1 MQSLGKYAPYALAML
16 RIVTALLFIEHG
28 TAKLFGFPAM
38 SGPGSAGGSLPPILL
53 LAAILEV
60 LGGLAILFG
69 FFTRPV
75 AFILS
80 GLMAVAYWMA
90 HVPKGGFFPLT
101 NGGDA
106 AVLAKEL
113 VPFLAGHGRR
123 REHAQRD
130 RLLRLAVARCEH
142 DADRVF
148 CCLTLDGESPAEDLP
163 GRERWL
169 RSASFRDGCG
179 HDEGA

>member
-1 MQSLGKYAPYALAML
+1 MQSLSKYSPYALAVL

-38 SGPGSAGGSLPPILL
+38 TGAASAGGSLPPIIL

-60 LGGLAILFG
+60 FGGLAIFVG
-69 FFTRPV
+69 FFTRPI

-106 AVLAKEL
+106 AVLFCFIFLYL
-113 VPFLAGHGRR
+113 VFAGPGAWSVDSRTGSS
-123 REHAQRD
+123 EPAQ
-130 RLLRLAVARCEH
+130 
-142 DADRVF
+142 
-148 CCLTLDGESPAEDLP
+148 
-163 GRERWL
+163 
-169 RSASFRDGCG
+169 
-179 HDEGA
+179 